1 MTARGSGGI
10 ASGGVLA
17 PDSMFIG
24 TATRMCENVEV
35 TRLWHRPRHPR
46 QKDCRWRCEGQGENQ
61 LLRAADGAKFRD
73 WIAADANPPAGG
85 AKHRSVTS
93 PEHQG
98 ANDVGEIEQR
108 EMEGHRDQLIGDV
121 RRLVEKYRAIFDW
134 DVPDIDQNAADRLIL
149 VEVRKALDDIEKKLL
164 S

>member
-1 MTARGSGGI
+1 MGRGRRRHDG
-10 ASGGVLA
+10 AWKRRHRLRGVLA

-46 QKDCRWRCEGQGENQ
+46 QKDCRWRCEGQGENE

-85 AKHRSVTS
+85 AK
-93 PEHQG
+93 
-98 ANDVGEIEQR
+98 NI
-108 EMEGHRDQLIGDV
+108 RDF
-121 RRLVEKYRAIFDW
+121 A
-134 DVPDIDQNAADRLIL
+134 
-149 VEVRKALDDIEKKLL
+149 
-164 S
+164 